1 MILPSDLIASNYFF
15 LLADRWLQFTFMW
28 VKKPELL
35 WLIIPVWLNW
45 LITEYFQERKGTSYG
60 NAVTNG
66 FVMFW
71 VGLDSTRTIV
81 ENYAQKA
88 VSVSLASV
96 VMVIMMLGYGT
107 LVMHQAIQGKKTAHL
122 LGRIREVTYLSTI
135 AIGIING
142 VVVVDANT
150 IIAMVVFF
158 PVFYIGMEIFL
169 RLLPAPLEER
179 IEEIEEEKIPE
190 QRRESP
196 AQRHQSFQQR
206 YKELLKRRLLFRRR

>member
-1 MILPSDLIASNYFF
+1 MILPPELIASNYFW

-28 VKKPELL
+28 VKKPDLL

-96 VMVIMMLGYGT
+96 VMVIMMFGYGT
-107 LVMHQAIQGKKTAHL
+107 LVMHQAIQGKKIAHL

-135 AIGIING
+135 AIGIINDA
-142 VVVVDANT
+142 VTVDVHS
-150 IIAMVVFF
+150 IIALVVFF

-169 RLLPAPLEER
+169 RMLPPPLEER
-179 IEEIEEEKIPE
+179 IEEVEEEKIPE
-190 QRRESP
+190 QRRESQP
-196 AQRHQSFQQR
+196 QRQQNFQQR